1 MLNFLKQKP
10 ISQKPFT
17 NILTHFS
24 IVILFLTS
32 LFWVLNLLF
41 ITFIPTEIFAAFFS
55 IGLITHILNKL
66 GHPRKATVFVLLS
79 INLGLYAVAS
89 SEASETAI
97 HLFLGAVA
105 FAALVI
111 YGYEQW
117 YLGLLFMAFSLS
129 LYFACFLSDY
139 SPLPERRFT
148 QAEIDAFFIVN
159 SLSYAVICAYLFFLV
174 LKMNHKSDKALRENK
189 NEIRLQNEQLLKA
202 NAELDRF
209 VYSASHDLRAPLSS
223 ISGLITISETTKAV
237 DELKEYLGM
246 IKGRIKVL
254 DKFIV
259 DIINYSRNTRLELDC
274 EKLNLKDLIHEITE
288 GLKYT
293 DGTDSL
299 SIENTIDPQ
308 WEIESD
314 PTRLRMILNNLIS
327 NAIRYYDKSK
337 AERSIYIDAHKNI
350 EEIEIRI
357 RDNGIGIPK
366 QHQEKI
372 FDMFFKASD
381 NSNGSG
387 LGLYIANEATIKLG
401 GRISVASEV
410 GKGSTFSIFLPV

>member
-1 MLNFLKQKP
+1 
-10 ISQKPFT
+10 
-17 NILTHFS
+17 
-24 IVILFLTS
+24 
-32 LFWVLNLLF
+32 
-41 ITFIPTEIFAAFFS
+41 
-55 IGLITHILNKL
+55 
-66 GHPRKATVFVLLS
+66 
-79 INLGLYAVAS
+79 
-89 SEASETAI
+89 
-97 HLFLGAVA
+97 
-105 FAALVI
+105 
-111 YGYEQW
+111 
-117 YLGLLFMAFSLS
+117 
-129 LYFACFLSDY
+129 
-139 SPLPERRFT
+139 
-148 QAEIDAFFIVN
+148 
-159 SLSYAVICAYLFFLV
+159 
-174 LKMNHKSDKALRENK
+174 
-189 NEIRLQNEQLLKA
+189 
-202 NAELDRF
+202 
-209 VYSASHDLRAPLSS
+209 
-223 ISGLITISETTKAV
+223 
-237 DELKEYLGM
+237 
-246 IKGRIKVL
+246 
-254 DKFIV
+254 
-259 DIINYSRNTRLELDC
+259 LDC

-293 DGTDSL
+293 DGADSL
-299 SIENTIDPQ
+299 SIENAIDPQ

-350 EEIEIRI
+350 GEIEIRI